1 MERVP
6 HRYLVQECDWPAVQV
21 HRAWVGRRVV
31 VNSRR
36 VIIVASVGV
45 GGGVSSGVVR
55 TRQRRRGTL
64 LMVSKHVGVVPDVG
78 WVVKCGQTASWAQPM
93 RGCTGPAPTRSRSL
107 SGALDCPK
115 GVFLIL
121 DRPMSPDVPSNPPW
135 TRAAPISA
143 RTGSNEDNGV
153 VFLASSM
160 STRLCTMTCRKEV
173 GRHRKASERLR
184 HARRA
189 SCAPVGSA

>member
-1 MERVP
+1 M
-6 HRYLVQECDWPAVQV
+6 LS
-21 HRAWVGRRVV
+21 GRGRD
-31 VNSRR
+31 
-36 VIIVASVGV
+36 
-45 GGGVSSGVVR
+45 
-55 TRQRRRGTL
+55 TL

-78 WVVKCGQTASWAQPM
+78 WVVKCGQTASWTQPM

-173 GRHRKASERLR
+173 GIV
-184 HARRA
+184 RRA
-189 SCAPVGSA
+189 SGLGMRVARRVPRSEAREARHFDALIRFFRRFTSTPEPPSGPGSRPCKAGTASAHR